1 MIRIG
6 EVGERI
12 RWGELEI
19 TITREGDRWRAAGSF
34 DCLIPFDPTDHDVL
48 LSPVLPPERYYI
60 DVEPPIVLGP
70 GSEVSLAATLP
81 VGVEVFLGRVRIGE
95 FLPRLKRT
103 YLGPTTDGVFA
114 SYVRLGESHQP
125 GMILNLTVVNHA
137 KETLFFDELK
147 LSPWLLSVFE
157 HEGEWITER
166 LVVSMGPEEMDV
178 KHTDLASGHM
188 IIRGKRENEI
198 NKRFKK
204 FVERL
209 RDAI

>member
-1 MIRIG
+1 MIKIG
-6 EVGERI
+6 EAGERI
-12 RWGELEI
+12 RWGDLEI
-19 TITREGDRWRAAGSF
+19 AITGELDRWRATGSL
-34 DCLIPFDPTDHDVL
+34 DCFIPFDPNGQDVL
-48 LSPVLPPERYYI
+48 LAPVLPPERYYI
-60 DVEPPIVLGP
+60 DVEPPIVVPP
-70 GSEVSLAATLP
+70 GSEVNLAATLP
-81 VGVEVFLGRVRIGE
+81 VGVEIFVGGVRIGE
-95 FLPRLKRT
+95 FVPRLKRT
-103 YLGPTTDGVFA
+103 YLGPPTDGVFA
-114 SYVRLGESHQP
+114 VYVRLGESHQP
-125 GMILNLTVVNHA
+125 GMTLNLTVVNHA

-157 HEGEWITER
+157 NEDEWITER

-178 KHTDLASGHM
+178 RHTDFGSGQM

>member
-1 MIRIG
+1 MIKIG

-19 TITREGDRWRAAGSF
+19 AITRERDHWRATGSVDYF
-34 DCLIPFDPTDHDVL
+34 IPFDPNGQDVL
-48 LSPVLPPERYYI
+48 LAPVLPPEKYYI
-60 DVEPPIVLGP
+60 DVEPPIVAPP
-70 GSEVSLAATLP
+70 GLEINLTTILP
-81 VGVEVFLGRVRIGE
+81 VGVEIFLGRVKIGE
-95 FLPRLKRT
+95 FIPRLKRT
-103 YLGPTTDGVFA
+103 YLGPVTDGIFA
-114 SYVRLGESHQP
+114 VYVRLGEDYQP
-125 GMILNLTVVNHA
+125 SMILNLTVINQA

-178 KHTDLASGHM
+178 KHTDFSSGQM